1 MQQVAEWLEKLVL
14 GQYAQRFAENNI
26 DFAILPDLTDQN
38 LKELGVSSL
47 GHRRQL
53 LRAITELASRE
64 KNPPNTAVAAAQSAA
79 PRDSAE
85 RRQVTVMFCER
96 PARASPMETRT
107 FLPQRTRAEWFSCSA
122 SSRLLPFQGM

>member
-1 MQQVAEWLEKLVL
+1 M
-14 GQYAQRFAENNI
+14 
-26 DFAILPDLTDQN
+26 
-38 LKELGVSSL
+38 

-53 LRAITELASRE
+53 LRAITELARRE

-96 PARASPMETRT
+96 PARASPMENRT
-107 FLPQRTRAEWFSCSA
+107 FLPQRTRAE
-122 SSRLLPFQGM
+122 